1 MSHQQAILCTCPYLK
16 AMEDKGLSFHPT
28 NKLTLDCY
36 VDANFASLYNV
47 ENHTGPVCVKSC
59 TSFVLLL
66 GSCPLYWSSKLQMEV
81 TLSMTKAEYITLSQ
95 AMRALLPLH
104 SLLHEVGT
112 KMDLSFSNVSV
123 IKTQILE
130 DNNGAL
136 SLANNSYQDQHMNKT
151 YGYQVSFFSTVHRQ

>member
-1 MSHQQAILCTCPYLK
+1 
-16 AMEDKGLSFHPT
+16 
-28 NKLTLDCY
+28 
-36 VDANFASLYNV
+36 
-47 ENHTGPVCVKSC
+47 
-59 TSFVLLL
+59 
-66 GSCPLYWSSKLQMEV
+66 
-81 TLSMTKAEYITLSQ
+81 MTKAEYITLSQ

-112 KMDLSFSNVSV
+112 KMGLSFSNESV

-151 YGYQVSFFSTVHRQ
+151 YGYQVSFSSTVHRQ